1 MGAMSVKRRN
11 AGPTG
16 RFPAFSEVV
25 GRQSVLLSAGV
36 LAAKASVMKS
46 ATVPPPKLVRLVERA
61 RHYLLRVHQRTVPP
75 HAAMMEMIMNAWTA
89 QAITAAVDLGIAD
102 ALADG
107 PLRVEELAS
116 RVNADPDALR
126 RLLRALIGRGVF
138 RQRRDGRYE
147 LNPLADT
154 LRSSAPLSAAGL
166 ARMVGSRQHREHWS
180 YLADAIRTGEAVI
193 PAVNGTDAFDYLSR
207 EPELAEAFNR
217 AMAETT
223 EMTVASLMAAYSF
236 DPYPTVVDVG
246 GGVGQLLAAIL
257 AAAPT
262 ARGILYDLHHA
273 VIEAQPLLRQHG
285 IADRVRVVEG
295 SFFDNVPA
303 GADIYVL
310 KNVIHDWP
318 DDQAVEILRNVHAAA
333 KIGTMILLIEF
344 VIPLHKRE
352 YIGHWTDLE
361 MLLTQAGRDRTAAE
375 YRALLERAGFRVTRV
390 VPTASPLSLVEAE
403 AI

>member
-1 MGAMSVKRRN
+1 M
-11 AGPTG
+11 T
-16 RFPAFSEVV
+16 
-25 GRQSVLLSAGV
+25 
-36 LAAKASVMKS
+36 
-46 ATVPPPKLVRLVERA
+46 
-61 RHYLLRVHQRTVPP
+61 
-75 HAAMMEMIMNAWTA
+75 EMIMNAWAA
-89 QAITAAVDLGIAD
+89 QAITVAVDLGIAE
-102 ALADG
+102 ALTDG
-107 PLRVEELAS
+107 PLRLEELAS
-116 RVNADPDALR
+116 RVEADPDALR

-166 ARMVGSRQHREHWS
+166 ARMVGSHQHREHWS

-223 EMTVASLMAAYSF
+223 VMTVAPLMAAYSF
-236 DPYPTVVDVG
+236 EPYPVVVDVG

-257 AAAPT
+257 AATPAS
-262 ARGILYDLHHA
+262 RGILYDLPQA
-273 VIEAQPLLRQHG
+273 VTEARGLLRRNEF
-285 IADRVRVVEG
+285 ADRLSLVEG
-295 SFFDNVPA
+295 SFFDSVPT
-303 GADIYVL
+303 GGDIYVL

-318 DDQAVEILRNVHAAA
+318 DDQAVRILRNVHAAA
-333 KIGTMILLIEF
+333 NTGTKVLLIEF
-344 VIPLHKRE
+344 VIPVHKRE
-352 YIGHWTDLE
+352 YIGHLTDLE
-361 MLLTQAGRDRTAAE
+361 MLLTQAGRDRTATE

>member
-1 MGAMSVKRRN
+1 MATTLVKRRN
-11 AGPTG
+11 ALPTR
-16 RFPAFSEVV
+16 RF
-25 GRQSVLLSAGV
+25 SA
-36 LAAKASVMKS
+36 
-46 ATVPPPKLVRLVERA
+46 VPPPKLVRLVERA

-75 HAAMMEMIMNAWTA
+75 YAAMTEMIMNAWAA

-138 RQRRDGRYE
+138 RQRRDDRYE

-154 LRSSAPLSAAGL
+154 LRSGAPLSAAGL
-166 ARMVGSRQHREHWS
+166 ARMVGSREHREHWS
-180 YLADAIRTGEAVI
+180 YLADAIRNGEAVI

-236 DPYPTVVDVG
+236 APYPTVADVG
-246 GGVGQLLAAIL
+246 GGVGRLLAAIL
-257 AAAPT
+257 AATPT
-262 ARGILYDLHHA
+262 ALGILYDLPQA
-273 VIEAQPLLRQHG
+273 VIEAQPLLRQYG
-285 IADRVRVVEG
+285 IVDRVKVVEG
-295 SFFDNVPA
+295 SFFDSVPA

-310 KNVIHDWP
+310 KNVLHDWP
-318 DDQAVEILRNVHAAA
+318 DDKAVEILRNVHAAA
-333 KIGTMILLIEF
+333 EIGTKILLIEF
-344 VIPLHKRE
+344 VIPLHSRE
-352 YIGHWTDLE
+352 YIGHLTDLE
-361 MLLTQAGRDRTAAE
+361 MLLSQAGRDRTAAE
-375 YRALLERAGFRVTRV
+375 YRALLARAGFRVTRV
-390 VPTASPLSLVEAE
+390 VPTASPLSLVEAQ

>member
-1 MGAMSVKRRN
+1 MSTTSVKRRN
-11 AGPTG
+11 A
-16 RFPAFSEVV
+16 E
-25 GRQSVLLSAGV
+25 
-36 LAAKASVMKS
+36 ASVTKS
-46 ATVPPPKLVRLVERA
+46 ATVPPPRLVRLVERA

-75 HAAMMEMIMNAWTA
+75 YVAMMEMIMNAWTA

-116 RVNADPDALR
+116 EVNADPDALR
-126 RLLRALIGRGVF
+126 RLLRALMGRGVF
-138 RQRRDGRYE
+138 RQRRDGRYQ
-147 LNPLADT
+147 LNSLADT

-166 ARMVGSRQHREHWS
+166 ARMVGSHQHREHWS
-180 YLADAIRTGEAVI
+180 YLADAIRTGEAII
-193 PAVNGTDAFDYLSR
+193 PAVNGTDAFDYLRR

-257 AAAPT
+257 AATPT
-262 ARGILYDLHHA
+262 ARGILYDLPHA
-273 VIEAQPLLRQHG
+273 VVQAQPLLRQHG
-285 IADRVRVVEG
+285 IADRVRVVQG
-295 SFFDNVPA
+295 SFFDSVPA
-303 GADIYVL
+303 GGDIYVL
-310 KNVIHDWP
+310 KNVLHDWP
-318 DDQAVEILRNVHAAA
+318 EDQAVEILRNVHAAA
-333 KIGTMILLIEF
+333 GIGTTIVLIEF

-352 YIGHWTDLE
+352 YVGHWTDLE

-390 VPTASPLSLVEAE
+390 VATASPLSLVEAQ

>member
-1 MGAMSVKRRN
+1 
-11 AGPTG
+11 
-16 RFPAFSEVV
+16 
-25 GRQSVLLSAGV
+25 
-36 LAAKASVMKS
+36 
-46 ATVPPPKLVRLVERA
+46 
-61 RHYLLRVHQRTVPP
+61 
-75 HAAMMEMIMNAWTA
+75 MMEMIINAWTA
-89 QAITAAVDLGIAD
+89 QAITAAVDLGIAE

-107 PLRVEELAS
+107 PAQVEELAS

-147 LNPLADT
+147 LNSLADT
-154 LRSSAPLSAAGL
+154 LRSGAPFSVAGI
-166 ARMVGSRQHREHWS
+166 ARMVGSRPHREHWS
-180 YLADAIRTGEAVI
+180 YLADAIRIGGAVI

-207 EPELAEAFNR
+207 EPELAQAFNR

-223 EMTVASLMAAYSF
+223 EMTVASLLAAYSF

-257 AAAPT
+257 GASPT
-262 ARGILYDLHHA
+262 AKGILYDLPHA
-273 VIEAQPLLRQHG
+273 VIEARPLLRQHG

-295 SFFDNVPA
+295 SFFDSVPA

-318 DDQAVEILRNVHAAA
+318 DAQAVEILRNVHAAA
-333 KIGTMILLIEF
+333 ELGTKILLIEF
-344 VIPLHKRE
+344 VIPIHKRE

-361 MLLTQAGRDRTAAE
+361 MLLSQAGRDRTAAE
-375 YRALLERAGFRVTRV
+375 YRALLACAGFRVTHV
-390 VPTASPLSLVEAE
+390 VPTASPLSLIEAE

>member
-1 MGAMSVKRRN
+1 MSTISVKRRN
-11 AGPTG
+11 AGPT
-16 RFPAFSEVV
+16 P
-25 GRQSVLLSAGV
+25 SVT
-36 LAAKASVMKS
+36 KS

-61 RHYLLRVHQRTVPP
+61 RHYLLRFHQRTVPP
-75 HAAMMEMIMNAWTA
+75 HVAMTEMIMNAWTA

-107 PLRVEELAS
+107 PMQLEQLAS
-116 RVNADPDALR
+116 RANADPDALR
-126 RLLRALIGRGVF
+126 RLLRALVGRGVF
-138 RQRRDGRYE
+138 RQRGDGCYE
-147 LNPLADT
+147 VNPLANT
-154 LRSSAPLSAAGL
+154 LRSGAPLSAAGL

-180 YLADAIRTGEAVI
+180 YLADAIRTGGAVI
-193 PAVNGTDAFDYLSR
+193 PAVNGTNAFDYLSR
-207 EPELAEAFNR
+207 EPELADAFNR

-223 EMTVASLMAAYSF
+223 EMTVAPLMAAYSF
-236 DPYPTVVDVG
+236 DPYSTVVDVG
-246 GGVGQLLAAIL
+246 GGVGRLLAAIL
-257 AAAPT
+257 AATPT
-262 ARGILYDLHHA
+262 ARGILYDLPHA
-273 VIEAQPLLRQHG
+273 VIAAQPLLRQHG

-295 SFFDNVPA
+295 SFFDSVPA

-318 DDQAVEILRNVHAAA
+318 DEEAVEILRNVHAAA
-333 KIGTMILLIEF
+333 ETGTTILLIEF
-344 VIPLHKRE
+344 VIPVHKRE

-403 AI
+403 AV

>member
-1 MGAMSVKRRN
+1 MI
-11 AGPTG
+11 
-16 RFPAFSEVV
+16 
-25 GRQSVLLSAGV
+25 
-36 LAAKASVMKS
+36 
-46 ATVPPPKLVRLVERA
+46 
-61 RHYLLRVHQRTVPP
+61 
-75 HAAMMEMIMNAWTA
+75 EMIMNAWTA
-89 QAITAAVDLGIAD
+89 QAITATVDLGIAD

-166 ARMVGSRQHREHWS
+166 ATMVGSRQHREHWS
-180 YLADAIRTGEAVI
+180 YLADAIRTGGAVI

-246 GGVGQLLAAIL
+246 GGVKVVLATIL
-257 AAAPT
+257 AATPRAGGSRPAPCRHRGST
-262 ARGILYDLHHA
+262 AVAPAWNRGSCQGGGGI
-273 VIEAQPLLRQHG
+273 ILRQRARRRRH
-285 IADRVRVVEG
+285 
-295 SFFDNVPA
+295 
-303 GADIYVL
+303 
-310 KNVIHDWP
+310 
-318 DDQAVEILRNVHAAA
+318 LRS
-333 KIGTMILLIEF
+333 E
-344 VIPLHKRE
+344 E
-352 YIGHWTDLE
+352 
-361 MLLTQAGRDRTAAE
+361 RD
-375 YRALLERAGFRVTRV
+375 
-390 VPTASPLSLVEAE
+390 S
-403 AI
+403 

>member
-1 MGAMSVKRRN
+1 MGTMSAKRRI
-11 AGPTG
+11 AGPT

-25 GRQSVLLSAGV
+25 VRQSVRLSAGV

-46 ATVPPPKLVRLVERA
+46 AAVPPPKLVRLVERA

-75 HAAMMEMIMNAWTA
+75 YAAMMEMILNAWTA

-138 RQRRDGRYE
+138 RQRRDGRYQ

-223 EMTVASLMAAYSF
+223 EMTVDSLMAAYSF
-236 DPYPTVVDVG
+236 EAVPDRC
-246 GGVGQLLAAIL
+246 QMSAAGWASCWPRSWRSRRL
-257 AAAPT
+257 S
-262 ARGILYDLHHA
+262 RGILYDLPHA
-273 VIEAQPLLRQHG
+273 VVEAQPLLRQHG

-295 SFFDNVPA
+295 SFFDSVPA

-333 KIGTMILLIEF
+333 KIGTRILLIEF
-344 VIPLHKRE
+344 VIPVHKRE

-375 YRALLERAGFRVTRV
+375 YRALLERTGFRVTRV

>member
-1 MGAMSVKRRN
+1 MGTMSVKRRN
-11 AGPTG
+11 AG
-16 RFPAFSEVV
+16 
-25 GRQSVLLSAGV
+25 RQSARLSAGV

-46 ATVPPPKLVRLVERA
+46 APVPPPKLVRLVERA

-75 HAAMMEMIMNAWTA
+75 YAAMMEMIMNAWTA

-102 ALADG
+102 ALADRPM
-107 PLRVEELAS
+107 PLAELAS

-147 LNPLADT
+147 VNPLAKT

-166 ARMVGSRQHREHWS
+166 AMMVGSPQHREHWS

-193 PAVNGTDAFDYLSR
+193 PSVNGTDAFDFLSR
-207 EPELAEAFNR
+207 DPELAEGFNR

-223 EMTVASLMAAYSF
+223 EMTVAALMAAYSF
-236 DPYPTVVDVG
+236 DPYPTVADVG
-246 GGVGQLLAAIL
+246 GGIGQLLATIL
-257 AAAPT
+257 AATPT
-262 ARGILYDLHHA
+262 ARGILYDLPHA
-273 VIEAQPLLRQHG
+273 VIDPQPLLRKHG
-285 IADRVRVVEG
+285 IADRVRVVGG
-295 SFFDNVPA
+295 SFFDAVPA

-318 DDQAVEILRNVHAAA
+318 DDKAVEILQNVHAAA
-333 KIGTMILLIEF
+333 TIGTKILLIEF
-344 VIPLHKRE
+344 VIPTHKRD

-390 VPTASPLSLVEAE
+390 VPTASPLTLVEAE
-403 AI
+403 AS